1 MTSTSSGKD
10 GQRST
15 SESVQRRPVLSQ
27 RDLRGLPRGQ
37 GICVYGA
44 RPPMRFLLRTSPL
57 IEDGSGNT
65 SSDQ

>member
-10 GQRST
+10 GHRST

-27 RDLRGLPRGQ
+27 RDLRELPRGQ

-44 RPPMRFLLRTSPL
+44 RAPVRFLLRICRLT
-57 IEDGSGNT
+57 GR
-65 SSDQ
+65 